1 MTNEPTSDSMP
12 LYTIVEEHFK
22 ILCPGLSTY
31 SSRLIIQISSYS
43 YRNLRMPRLQ
53 LHLVRG
59 SCFWEWYEAFSLTF
73 LETTNSR
80 LFSRRKQWSLSLC
93 WNNFFSEMLLL
104 LPLLACYVR
113 FRSILWL
120 WHIQQGWGKSLITV
134 CCEMF
139 WNGRFQQ
146 VIDGHLFTMIEEN

>member
-1 MTNEPTSDSMP
+1 MTNKPTSDSMP
-12 LYTIVEEHFK
+12 LYAIVEDHFK

-43 YRNLRMPRLQ
+43 YGNLRMPRLQ

-80 LFSRRKQWSLSLC
+80 LFSILKQSLSLC
-93 WNNFFSEMLLL
+93 WNNFSEMLLL
-104 LPLLACYVR
+104 LLACYVR

-120 WHIQQGWGKSLITV
+120 CTFTREGWRKSLITV

-139 WNGRFQQ
+139 RNGRFQQ

>member
-1 MTNEPTSDSMP
+1 MTNEPTPDSMR
-12 LYTIVEEHFK
+12 LYAIVEEHFN

-31 SSRLIIQISSYS
+31 SSKLIIQISSYS
-43 YRNLRMPRLQ
+43 YGNLRMPRLQ

-80 LFSRRKQWSLSLC
+80 LFSRRKQSLSLC
-93 WNNFFSEMLLL
+93 WNNFSEMLLL
-104 LPLLACYVR
+104 LLACYVR

-120 WHIQQGWGKSLITV
+120 CIHQDWGKSLITV
-134 CCEMF
+134 RCQMF
-139 WNGRFQQ
+139 RNGRFQQ

>member
-1 MTNEPTSDSMP
+1 MTNKPTSDSVP
-12 LYTIVEEHFK
+12 LY
-22 ILCPGLSTY
+22 PGLSTY

-43 YRNLRMPRLQ
+43 YENLRMSRLQ

-80 LFSRRKQWSLSLC
+80 LFSRRKKWSLSLC
-93 WNNFFSEMLLL
+93 WNNFSEMLLL
-104 LPLLACYVR
+104 LLACYVR

-120 WHIQQGWGKSLITV
+120 WHIHQGLRKSSITLF
-134 CCEMF
+134 CEMF
-139 WNGRFQQ
+139 WKGRFQQ